1 MDRTMSTLDQL
12 LEISSRLEHLENAAE
27 WVAKE
32 TIHTDNGISQ
42 TGSLMCVLIDEVREA
57 IYKLAKD
64 VDTLAEESE
73 TIH

>member
-1 MDRTMSTLDQL
+1 MSTLDQL

-57 IYKLAKD
+57 VYQLAKE
-64 VDTLAEESE
+64 VEQIGEETE